1 MRGIRK
7 CGFTA
12 LLMLAVSCA
21 SNAPRRTPQPYVAK
35 DVPIAMETKLELRDL
50 CPLDVP
56 NTVVRA
62 EADERGAALAFTT
75 TGIYGG
81 DVAEVRRRVRELAD
95 MKNHYR
101 DWLIARMPDRATL
114 PPARRY
120 LEDLPNGARI
130 IFEVGDATTV
140 EELRDRVQTEAV
152 RLRGGQCPIAMPLDP
167 KGPPETR
174 IVTR

>member
-1 MRGIRK
+1 MRGIRN

-12 LLMLAVSCA
+12 LLLLGVACA
-21 SNAPRRTPQPYVAK
+21 SNAPRRTPQVYVAE
-35 DVPIAMETKLELRDL
+35 DPPIAYSTKVELRDL

-56 NTVVRA
+56 DSTVRA
-62 EADERGAALAFTT
+62 EDDDRGAALAFTT

-81 DVAEVRRRVRELAD
+81 DVAEVRRRVRQLAD

-101 DWLIARMPDRATL
+101 DWLVARMPDRATL

-120 LEDLPNGARI
+120 LEDMPNGAKI
-130 IFEVGDATTV
+130 VFEAGDETTKQ
-140 EELRDRVQTEAV
+140 ELRARVRTEAV
-152 RLRGGQCPIAMPLDP
+152 RLRGGMCPIAMPLDP
-167 KGPPETR
+167 KDTPDTR

>member
-1 MRGIRK
+1 MRGIRN

-12 LLMLAVSCA
+12 LLTLAIACA
-21 SNAPRRTPQPYVAK
+21 SNAPRRTPQPYVTK
-35 DVPIAMETKLELRDL
+35 DLPIAMETKLELRDL

-56 NTVVRA
+56 DSTVRA
-62 EADERGAALAFTT
+62 EDDDRGAALAFTT

-120 LEDLPNGARI
+120 LEDLPDGARI
-130 IFEVGDATTV
+130 IFEVADASSK
-140 EELRDRVQTEAV
+140 EELRARVRTEAV
-152 RLRGGQCPIAMPLDP
+152 RLRAGQCPIAMPLEP
-167 KGPPETR
+167 KGPQETR

>member
-1 MRGIRK
+1 MRGIRN
-7 CGFTA
+7 CGYTA
-12 LLMLAVSCA
+12 LLMLVVACA
-21 SNAPRRTPQPYVAK
+21 SNAPRRTPQPFVAK
-35 DVPIAMETKLELRDL
+35 DPPIAMETKIELRDL

-56 NTVVRA
+56 DSTVRA
-62 EADERGAALAFTT
+62 EDDDRGAALAFTT

-130 IFEVGDATTV
+130 IFEAGDPTRID
-140 EELRDRVQTEAV
+140 ELRERVRTEAL
-152 RLRGGQCPIAMPLDP
+152 RLRAGQCPIAMPLEP
-167 KGPPETR
+167 KGTPETR